1 MVTKPIS
8 RIVDR
13 YLANLTSS
21 GMDVSFCVL
30 FGSQLSD
37 RATDLSDIDVLVVS
51 KEFDKPFAR
60 SMVDRLWRVA
70 ARTDSRIEPIP
81 VGVQAYSGSDDV
93 SAIIE
98 EARRTGT
105 VIRPRKMAHPAP
117 QPAPVLEPI
126 I

>member
-1 MVTKPIS
+1 MINID
-8 RIVDR
+8 RIVDH
-13 YLANLTSS
+13 YLANLIES

-30 FGSQLSD
+30 FGSHVSD

-60 SMVDRLWRVA
+60 SVVDTLWRVA

-81 VGVQAYSGSDDV
+81 VGVQSYRDSDEV
-93 SAIIE
+93 SAVVE

-105 VIRPRKMAHPAP
+105 IIRSKVSLSGYPPAKT
-117 QPAPVLEPI
+117 I
-126 I
+126 